1 MAVRLG
7 ELLRGRTAGGPRVAR
22 QAGIDEAPAVDV
34 RWIEVG
40 RIHPSPYQARQGIP
54 QEELEGLAQS
64 IREHGLIQPIV
75 VRPVEQ
81 GYELIA
87 GERRWRA
94 AQLAGLER
102 VPAIVR
108 ESDDRTA
115 AEWGLIENLQRS
127 GLHFLEEADGY
138 RRIMERFGLTQEEM
152 ARVLGCSQAAVAN
165 KIRLLKLPPEVQAF
179 IREQKLG
186 ERQSRALLRVQDP
199 EQQLK
204 LARRMAEEGL
214 GAEASERLVE
224 QAVQGKRKR
233 RTVRGAYG
241 DARIFV
247 NGLRQVVR
255 QARQAGIEASLSEE
269 EDGDGWT
276 FVVKLGRRVLERG
289 ERGKGDR
296 RWGAS

>member
-1 MAVRLG
+1 MRLG

-34 RWIEVG
+34 RWIEVQ
-40 RIHPSPYQARQGIP
+40 RIHPSPYQARQGIS

-165 KIRLLKLPPEVQAF
+165 KIRLLKLAPEVQAF

-224 QAVQGKRKR
+224 QAVQGKPKR